1 MGEHE
6 AILNELA
13 RAVVAMDEEGA
24 VAAAHR
30 AIETGLDPYLAITEG
45 LSAGMREVGEL
56 YDRGEY
62 FVPEILIC
70 SDAML
75 AAIEVLKPRL
85 RIAPDRK
92 PLCPAGRG
100 PSPDRV
106 GAQGPVKVILGVV
119 EGDIHDLGK
128 NIVKIMLQ
136 AAGFEV
142 QDLGRDV
149 PPKAFV
155 QAARAA
161 GAGIVGLSTLMSTTL
176 VSMEKVVRALA
187 KAGLRDRWAVMIG
200 GGPTSSA
207 FAEKIGAD
215 AHGRSAKEAVDL
227 AQQLAARL
235 PCLKTE

>member
-30 AIETGLDPYLAITEG
+30 ALETGLDPYLAITEG

-92 PLCPAGRG
+92 
-100 PSPDRV
+100 
-106 GAQGPVKVILGVV
+106 PVKVILGVV